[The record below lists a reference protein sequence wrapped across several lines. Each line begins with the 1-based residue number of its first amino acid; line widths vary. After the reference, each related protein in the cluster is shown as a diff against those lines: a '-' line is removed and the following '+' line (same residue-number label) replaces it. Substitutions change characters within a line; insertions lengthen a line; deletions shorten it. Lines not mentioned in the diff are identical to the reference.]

1 MNVQLSRTGATG
13 GTIDAR
19 ALSVTA
25 TGDSAGA
32 GTSTTTGLAVAVSGG
47 DSTIAAT
54 FTGGSVGIGTTT
66 AVLTDTDIVSGS
78 MVIGDGALCV
88 DNSNNDCAT
97 GVRAA
102 GTIYAETTVVS
113 GIDVAEEF
121 PIRNGDTVQAGDI
134 VIADTSVA
142 EKCLERGAPSDP
154 AGTCKRS
161 EMGLVPFVTR
171 SRGNVAE
178 NKRVLGVVSTQ
189 PGMTLGGFAR
199 EELVAY
205 HKVPVALA
213 GRVPVKVSGQNGP
226 IELGDR
232 VTPSSTPGVG
242 MRANEG
248 DLVVGI
254 ALEPFDG
261 NGESRVL
268 VLVK

>member
-1 MNVQLSRTGATG
+1 
-13 GTIDAR
+13 
-19 ALSVTA
+19 
-25 TGDSAGA
+25 
-32 GTSTTTGLAVAVSGG
+32 
-47 DSTIAAT
+47 
-54 FTGGSVGIGTTT
+54 
-66 AVLTDTDIVSGS
+66 
-78 MVIGDGALCV
+78 
-88 DNSNNDCAT
+88 
-97 GVRAA
+97 
-102 GTIYAETTVVS
+102 
-113 GIDVAEEF
+113 
-121 PIRNGDTVQAGDI
+121 
-134 VIADTSVA
+134 
-142 EKCLERGAPSDP
+142 
-154 AGTCKRS
+154 
-161 EMGLVPFVTR
+161 
-171 SRGNVAE
+171 
-178 NKRVLGVVSTQ
+178 
-189 PGMTLGGFAR
+189 MTLGGFAR